1 MCDTSEICVVCWFV
15 LGFVSNVVFL
25 RVYWFV
31 LGLVFK
37 VFVYWFVLGF
47 VLSVRRLLV
56 CVGICF

>member
-1 MCDTSEICVVCWFV
+1 MTRVRFASSGGLCWDLF
-15 LGFVSNVVFL
+15 LRWFFL